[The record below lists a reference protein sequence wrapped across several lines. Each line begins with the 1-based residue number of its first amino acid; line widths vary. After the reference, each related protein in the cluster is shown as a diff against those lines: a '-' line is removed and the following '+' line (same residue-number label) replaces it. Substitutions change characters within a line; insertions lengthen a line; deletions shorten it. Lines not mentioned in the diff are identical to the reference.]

1 MKESAKFQFFF
12 EKCKTGRSNYA
23 LYPFSFVNLLGCPT
37 SCAKFKQH
45 IEYSEIDRSPPR
57 LTTRSDRVEVKSV
70 ANSES
75 PKLSCRSESEQNR
88 KATFALP
95 WISNKCSVSAF
106 LIFPELFKVGRRG
119 VWGFCP
125 DSMPD

>member
-45 IEYSEIDRSPPR
+45 TKIGGINIIHIFTDEIPA
-57 LTTRSDRVEVKSV
+57 SV
-70 ANSES
+70 DIADFAIGLAHNGEIKDLYDDWQVLNFQSYIFEDEHPGA
-75 PKLSCRSESEQNR
+75 PKHLHSVNKIAAR
-88 KATFALP
+88 KT
-95 WISNKCSVSAF
+95 K
-106 LIFPELFKVGRRG
+106 
-119 VWGFCP
+119 
-125 DSMPD
+125 